1 MARKKA
7 PSKIAGSLAQRA
19 WAPAAALP
27 GPRQIIAK
35 VLRESGEMDRNM
47 SVVSQ
52 RFKTVGADS
61 EPFDPDLN
69 AAMSR
74 HRLH

>member
-7 PSKIAGSLAQRA
+7 PSKIAGSLAQR
-19 WAPAAALP
+19 LGHQQLHSP
-27 GPRQIIAK
+27 GLRQIIAK

-52 RFKTVGADS
+52 SFKTVGA
-61 EPFDPDLN
+61 
-69 AAMSR
+69 AASPSI
-74 HRLH
+74 LI